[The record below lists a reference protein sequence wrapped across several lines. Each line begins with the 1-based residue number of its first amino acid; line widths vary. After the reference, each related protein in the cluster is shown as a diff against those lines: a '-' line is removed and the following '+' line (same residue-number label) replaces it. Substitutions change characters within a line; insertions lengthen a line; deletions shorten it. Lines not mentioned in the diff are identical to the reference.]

1 MGRREKEII
10 TSNAALRELAV
21 WLRAQRVWAGL
32 TYREL
37 AERSGVHAT
46 TLQRAAS
53 GDSVPQLMPVL
64 AYARGCDA
72 LAEEARR
79 LWCRA
84 RREQARA
91 GTSHHPVPS
100 PALIRDFADLSAA
113 LRDLYEK
120 AGVPSLRTMET
131 RAGGF
136 GSLPRSSAHRI
147 VNKQTVPHNLHQF
160 RAYLRACEVP
170 AREWKEWEDAWSRA
184 WRLEKQDDAGLT
196 EVKTWT
202 FQIENDLPPRYRPL
216 ATRQRNQMER
226 YLNQQRLGREHVL
239 ARSRRRLAEVA
250 ATGQTM
256 LPGWPDHPTTDGF
269 MI

>member
-1 MGRREKEII
+1 MGRREKEIT
-10 TSNAALRELAV
+10 TSNTALRELAE
-21 WLRAQRVWAGL
+21 WLRAQRVWVGL

-72 LAEEARR
+72 QPEDARR

-91 GTSHHPVPS
+91 GTSHSPVPS

-147 VNKQTVPHNLHQF
+147 VNKQTVPHNLDQF

-170 AREWKEWEDAWSRA
+170 AREWKAWEDAWSRA

-196 EVKTWT
+196 EAMTWT
-202 FQIENDLPPRYRPL
+202 IRVEKDLPRYRPL
-216 ATRQRNQMER
+216 APRQRADAEQARMLPMQKSLRER
-226 YLNQQRLGREHVL
+226 AVERSRLVAASGQTVL
-239 ARSRRRLAEVA
+239 A
-250 ATGQTM
+250 
-256 LPGWPDHPTTDGF
+256 GWPDDTAAGCLF
-269 MI
+269 